1 MEAEKF
7 HSLEVRDPGKPV
19 IQFQYKSEGLRT
31 RKTSGVRFN
40 LSMSPK
46 AGENRCTSSKSVRQR
61 EQIPPNSAFLLH
73 SGLQQIR

>member
-1 MEAEKF
+1 MV
-7 HSLEVRDPGKPV
+7 L
-19 IQFQYKSEGLRT
+19 IYKSEGLRT